1 MSKKDKLI
9 SKLLSKPKDFTWS
22 ETKTLMEGFD
32 FILKEG
38 NGSRA
43 KFIHER
49 NSIVIAFH
57 KPHPGNILKKY
68 VLNRLIETLKMHELI

>member
-9 SKLLSKPKDFTWS
+9 LKLLSKPKDFTWS
-22 ETKTLMEGFD
+22 ETKTLMEGFG
-32 FILKEG
+32 FILKKS

-49 NSIVIAFH
+49 NNIVIAFH
-57 KPHPGNILKKY
+57 KPHPDNILKEY
-68 VLNRLIETLKMHELI
+68 VVKRLIEALKMHELI

>member
-1 MSKKDKLI
+1 
-9 SKLLSKPKDFTWS
+9 
-22 ETKTLMEGFD
+22 MEGFG

-57 KPHPGNILKKY
+57 KPHPSNILKKY
-68 VLNRLIETLKMHELI
+68 VVNRLIETLKMHELI